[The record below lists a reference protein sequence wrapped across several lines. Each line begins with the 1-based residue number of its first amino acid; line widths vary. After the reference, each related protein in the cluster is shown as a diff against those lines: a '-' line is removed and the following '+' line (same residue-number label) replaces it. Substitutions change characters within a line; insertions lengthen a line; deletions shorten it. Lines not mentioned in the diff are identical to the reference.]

1 MTSEELT
8 ELLKSNSF
16 ELFNLP
22 IEFQIDPTTLEAKYH
37 SLQKQIHPDN
47 FSVNRNEEKLLATS
61 LSSKINDAY
70 QTLASPIK
78 RAKLILELN
87 GLKINL
93 AENNQLPENFLIEQM
108 ETHETIAEA
117 NDDIDKL
124 DAIIY
129 ELEQKKDHLIAQIEE
144 HFVNENLQ
152 IIVELIKQLSFY
164 DKLILLVENNIQN
177 AL

>member
-1 MTSEELT
+1 
-8 ELLKSNSF
+8 
-16 ELFNLP
+16 
-22 IEFQIDPTTLEAKYH
+22 
-37 SLQKQIHPDN
+37 
-47 FSVNRNEEKLLATS
+47 
-61 LSSKINDAY
+61 
-70 QTLASPIK
+70 
-78 RAKLILELN
+78 
-87 GLKINL
+87 
-93 AENNQLPENFLIEQM
+93 M